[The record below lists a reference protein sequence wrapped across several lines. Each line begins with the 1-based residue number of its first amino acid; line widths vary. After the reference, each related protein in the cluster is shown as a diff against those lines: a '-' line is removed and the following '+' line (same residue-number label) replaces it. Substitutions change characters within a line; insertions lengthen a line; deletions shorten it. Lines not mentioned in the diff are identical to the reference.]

1 MSLFLGKIHIWL
13 FNKIVWFESLEENI
27 IKLAEEKHLPVE
39 QWKSE
44 IYSDF
49 GQPTEKK
56 PLDEIIDT
64 SNIHGWLQKTI
75 KSAELRQAAWVTLIL
90 NKNNNY
96 IDDLIKMFKDQG
108 EKQGQQYKEHKTPEL
123 PEEIYSA
130 INDYIL
136 EGMPCDNVNRIINS
150 DENEIQWYART
161 CLHTEFW
168 ERVKGDAAN
177 FYNLREAWI
186 KAFVEALNCKF
197 TFIKIEERKYKIQV
211 KGL

>member
-1 MSLFLGKIHIWL
+1 MSLFLGKVHYWL
-13 FNKIVWFESLEENI
+13 FNKIVWFESLEDNI
-27 IKLAEEKHLPVE
+27 VELAEKRHLPVE

-56 PLDEIIDT
+56 PLEEIIDT

-90 NKNNNY
+90 KENNNY
-96 IDDLIKMFKDQG
+96 LDDLIKMFKEQG
-108 EKQGQQYKEHKTPEL
+108 EKQGQKYKSDINLEM
-123 PEEIYSA
+123 PEEIYNVL
-130 INDYIL
+130 NDYIL
-136 EGMPCDNVNRIINS
+136 EGMPCDNINRIINS
-150 DENEIQWYART
+150 NENEIQWNARI

-168 ERVKGDAAN
+168 ERVNGDVAN
-177 FYNLREAWI
+177 FYKLREAWI
-186 KAFVEALNCKF
+186 KTFVEALNCKF
-197 TFIKIEERKYKIQV
+197 TFIKIEERNYKIQV